1 MAASAQKVDDKKFS
15 PLSEEGFAKT
25 FLYNTDFIKL
35 GFVREVFA
43 PDFSKKR
50 EIKQGEY

>member
-25 FLYNTDFIKL
+25 FLYTDFIKL

-43 PDFSKKR
+43 PIFQKSGK
-50 EIKQGEY
+50 